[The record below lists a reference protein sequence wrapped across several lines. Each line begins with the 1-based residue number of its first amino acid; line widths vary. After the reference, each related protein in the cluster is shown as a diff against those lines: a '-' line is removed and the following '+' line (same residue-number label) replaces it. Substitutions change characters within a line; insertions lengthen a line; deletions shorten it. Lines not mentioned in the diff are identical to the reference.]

1 MQEELNMSESLK
13 TKVMDDLAE
22 REDSLNQIRVILE
35 KIGELSYDAQRIYEA
50 MFDHMEFFR
59 KYNHRSCW
67 LKCENGID
75 DVKIDINGAQL
86 ALYEIVKSESQQ
98 IQEIKKIREKETP

>member
-1 MQEELNMSESLK
+1 MEESLK
-13 TKVMDDLAE
+13 TKVMEDLTK
-22 REDSLNQIRVILE
+22 REDSLKQISAILE
-35 KIGELSYDAQRIYEA
+35 KIGELSYDAQIIYEA

-67 LKCENGID
+67 LKCVNGID
-75 DVKIDINGAQL
+75 DVKIDIDGAQL

-98 IQEIKKIREKETP
+98 IQEIKKIWEKETP

>member
-1 MQEELNMSESLK
+1 MAESLK
-13 TKVMDDLAE
+13 TKVMEDLTK
-22 REDSLNQIRVILE
+22 RENSLKQISAILE

-67 LKCENGID
+67 LKCVNGID
-75 DVKIDINGAQL
+75 DVKIDIDGAQL

-98 IQEIKKIREKETP
+98 IQEIKKIWEKETP

>member
-1 MQEELNMSESLK
+1 MAERLK
-13 TKVMDDLAE
+13 TKVMEDLTK
-22 REDSLNQIRVILE
+22 REDSLKQISAILE

-67 LKCENGID
+67 LKCVNGID

-98 IQEIKKIREKETP
+98 IQKIKKIWEKEQP